1 MLQKHTEWQPMEND
15 YKQLADKVD
24 RIEASVDKIVT
35 ALLGNEYSNKTG
47 VIHTIAEHRQRL
59 DSLERLVERGKW
71 LIIGL
76 SAGTG
81 IGIYE
86 ILKQIFK

>member
-1 MLQKHTEWQPMEND
+1 MENE
-15 YKQLADKVD
+15 YHKLAE
-24 RIEASVDKIVT
+24 RLDKIEDNVSEIKT
-35 ALLGNEYSNKTG
+35 ALLGNDYTNKTG
-47 VIHTIAEHRQRL
+47 LIHSIAEHHQRL
-59 DSLERLVERGKW
+59 NSLERLVERGKW

>member
-1 MLQKHTEWQPMEND
+1 MLQKHTEWQPMENE
-15 YKQLADKVD
+15 YKKLADKVD
-24 RIEASVDKIVT
+24 RIEASVEKIET

-47 VIHTIAEHRQRL
+47 LIHSIAEHHQRL
-59 DSLERLVERGKW
+59 NSLERLVERGKW

-81 IGIYE
+81 IGVYE